1 MNKVAKNTTI
11 FTTVALATFATVS
24 ILSPAKKSNAD
35 EFDVGVNVSSVI
47 SLSTASDSVMMS
59 APVGGGFTS
68 GNTSAIVLTNS
79 AYGYTLAIEDTDS
92 NTSMTSSGTEDEV
105 SSNYLGS
112 KTEDTLEENTW
123 GFSVDGTK
131 FYAIPKKNN
140 PLILSKAML
149 PTSDDGATTTLTFGV
164 KTSRYLTSGTY
175 TNRIILTAY
184 TNGVDGNPEGVDPSS
199 NDPEEASDDVP
210 EPYENGE
217 GINENKLVLLT
228 SMQDSHLHQYCTDT
242 YTPTQNASTKA
253 FSRFFDG
260 DQIPRAVVKDKRDNT
275 KYLISKLPDGYCWM
289 STNLQLDLTANE
301 PLTNKLT
308 DLNTKTSYT
317 PDRTTQTTV
326 PGGWPTQNISY
337 ASYITLSY
345 HPQGTLK
352 YLQGGWTQSETPT
365 QDTNEYL
372 WERVGNY
379 YNFFAAT
386 AGSAT
391 SSVTSTVVEDSI
403 CPKGWRLP
411 LATRD
416 TDKPSFYNFGI
427 KSGITTNS
435 SATVN
440 NIVIG
445 KYNYIMTGRFF
456 DHFGS
461 IQVGDPT
468 WYWSANANGADSAF
482 NFYIGTSMVDFQWN
496 EVRSRG
502 HQIRCVAR

>member
-1 MNKVAKNTTI
+1 
-11 FTTVALATFATVS
+11 
-24 ILSPAKKSNAD
+24 
-35 EFDVGVNVSSVI
+35 
-47 SLSTASDSVMMS
+47 
-59 APVGGGFTS
+59 
-68 GNTSAIVLTNS
+68 
-79 AYGYTLAIEDTDS
+79 
-92 NTSMTSSGTEDEV
+92 
-105 SSNYLGS
+105 
-112 KTEDTLEENTW
+112 
-123 GFSVDGTK
+123 
-131 FYAIPKKNN
+131 
-140 PLILSKAML
+140 
-149 PTSDDGATTTLTFGV
+149 
-164 KTSRYLTSGTY
+164 
-175 TNRIILTAY
+175 
-184 TNGVDGNPEGVDPSS
+184 
-199 NDPEEASDDVP
+199 
-210 EPYENGE
+210 
-217 GINENKLVLLT
+217 
-228 SMQDSHLHQYCTDT
+228 MQDSHLHQYCTDT
-242 YTPTQNASTKA
+242 YTPTQNASTKV
-253 FSRFFDG
+253 FSRYFDG

-326 PGGWPTQNISY
+326 PGGWPSQNISY

-345 HPQGTLK
+345 HPQGNLK
-352 YLQGGWTQSETPT
+352 YLQGGWNQSETPT

-456 DHFGS
+456 DHFGN

-468 WYWSANANGADSAF
+468 WYWSANANGADSAL